1 MKTYQN
7 RTELTEDI
15 NFIYNTLTGIN
26 DQLRDDL
33 INKLFKEWLERSND
47 SPFYTENVSEP
58 FYTENVSDEYLTSQE
73 VDVAK
78 ILLKINEH
86 TGISNQWKGEHI
98 KFEEVKRSK
107 HYNLRRL

>member
-1 MKTYQN
+1 
-7 RTELTEDI
+7 
-15 NFIYNTLTGIN
+15 
-26 DQLRDDL
+26 
-33 INKLFKEWLERSND
+33 
-47 SPFYTENVSEP
+47 
-58 FYTENVSDEYLTSQE
+58 YTENVSDEYLTSQE
-73 VDVAK
+73 VDAAK

>member
-47 SPFYTENVSEP
+47 SPFYTENVS
-58 FYTENVSDEYLTSQE
+58 DEYLTSQE

-86 TGISNQWKGEHI
+86 TGISNQRKGEHI